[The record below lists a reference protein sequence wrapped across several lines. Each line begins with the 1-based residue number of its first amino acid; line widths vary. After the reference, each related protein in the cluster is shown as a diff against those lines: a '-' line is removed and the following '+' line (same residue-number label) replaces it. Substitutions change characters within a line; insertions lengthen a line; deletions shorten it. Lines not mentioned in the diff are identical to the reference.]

1 MIKSRWRTESSTF
14 ALTTD
19 AVADSQARHS
29 SGLEQF
35 FVSIQDRENLSLLDF
50 GGACQANVTFIT
62 NLGHRIY
69 TEDVLRSVDE
79 VFGSDPEMQSNPVRV
94 EMFLNQVLDFPDE
107 HFDGVLVWDILQFL
121 SPAAAQ
127 ATVDRLRRILRPQSY
142 LLAFFNANEKTPAV
156 PEFNYRIRDSKT
168 LLLSQRGIR
177 PPAQFFNNRAIER
190 LFQKY
195 NSIKFFLTRNS
206 LREVIVRR

>member
-1 MIKSRWRTESSTF
+1 MIRSRWRTESST
-14 ALTTD
+14 LTLNTD
-19 AVADSQARHS
+19 AHGQSEARQS

-35 FVSIQDRENLSLLDF
+35 FFSIQDQENLSLLDF
-50 GGACQANVTFIT
+50 GRACQANVTFIT
-62 NLGHRIY
+62 NLSHRIY
-69 TEDVLRSVDE
+69 AEDVLQSVDE

-127 ATVDRLRRILRPQSY
+127 ATVDRLRRILRPDAY
-142 LLAFFNANEKTPAV
+142 LLAFFNANEKVPAV
-156 PEFNYRIRDSKT
+156 PEYNYRIRDSKT
-168 LLLSQRGIR
+168 LLLLQRGTR
-177 PPAQFFNNRAIER
+177 APAQFFNNRAIEK

-195 NSIKFFLTRNS
+195 NSIKFFLTRSS

>member
-1 MIKSRWRTESSTF
+1 LIKSRWRTESSTF
-14 ALTTD
+14 TLTAD
-19 AVADSQARHS
+19 AYGESQTRNS
-29 SGLEQF
+29 NGLQQF
-35 FVSIQDRENLSLLDF
+35 FLSIEDRENLSLLDF
-50 GGACQANVTFIT
+50 GGASQANVTFIT

-69 TEDVLRSVDE
+69 TEDVLRSIDD

-94 EMFLNQVLDFPDE
+94 DMFLNQVLDFPEE
-107 HFDGVLVWDILQFL
+107 HFDGVLIWDILQFL

-127 ATVDRLRRILRPQSY
+127 ATVDSLRRILRPHAY
-142 LLAFFNANEKTPAV
+142 LLAFFNANEKVPAV
-156 PEFNYRIRDSKT
+156 PEYNYRIVDSKT
-168 LLLSQRGIR
+168 LHLSQRGIR

-195 NSIKFFLTRNS
+195 HSIKFFLTRNS

>member
-1 MIKSRWRTESSTF
+1 LIKSRWRTESSTF
-14 ALTTD
+14 TLT
-19 AVADSQARHS
+19 ADTNGD
-29 SGLEQF
+29 SGSRNSNGLNQF
-35 FVSIQDRENLSLLDF
+35 FLSIEDRENLSLLDF
-50 GGACQANVTFIT
+50 GGASQANVTFIT

-69 TEDVLRSVDE
+69 TEDALRSIDD

-127 ATVDRLRRILRPQSY
+127 ATVDRLRRILRPHAY
-142 LLAFFNANEKTPAV
+142 LLAFFNANEKVPAV
-156 PEFNYRIRDSKT
+156 PELTYRISDSKT
-168 LLLSQRGIR
+168 LLLTQRGIR
-177 PPAQFFNNRAIER
+177 PPAQFFNNRNIER

-195 NSIKFFLTRNS
+195 NSVKFFLTRNS

>member
-14 ALTTD
+14 ALTPD
-19 AVADSQARHS
+19 AHGDSQARQS
-29 SGLEQF
+29 SGLDQF
-35 FVSIQDRENLSLLDF
+35 FQSIQDRENLSLLDF

-62 NLGHRIY
+62 NLGYRIY
-69 TEDVLRSVDE
+69 TEDVLRSVDD

-107 HFDGVLVWDILQFL
+107 HFDGALVWDVLQFL

-127 ATVDRLRRILRPQSY
+127 ATVDRLRRILRPHAY
-142 LLAFFNANEKTPAV
+142 LLAFFNANEKVPAV

-206 LREVIVRR
+206 LREVIVKR

>member
-14 ALTTD
+14 TLTSD
-19 AVADSQARHS
+19 DYGESVRNSN
-29 SGLEQF
+29 GLDQF
-35 FVSIQDRENLSLLDF
+35 FISIQDRENLSLLDF

-69 TEDVLRSVDE
+69 TEDVLRSVDD
-79 VFGSDPEMQSNPVRV
+79 VFGSDPEMQSNPVCV
-94 EMFLNQVLDFPDE
+94 DMFIKQVLDFPDD
-107 HFDGVLVWDILQFL
+107 HFDGVLIWDILQFL

-127 ATVDRLRRILRPQSY
+127 ATVDRLRRILRPNAY
-142 LLAFFNANEKTPAV
+142 LLAFFNANEKVPAV
-156 PEFNYRIRDSKT
+156 PEFQYRISDSKT
-168 LLLSQRGIR
+168 LLLTQRGIR

-190 LFQKY
+190 LFQRY
-195 NSIKFFLTRNS
+195 HSIKFFLTRNS